1 MTAGPR
7 ETVVLLHGLWL
18 AGWCMGL
25 LARPFRRAGFAVRLY
40 SYPSVSANL
49 EQNAERLSD
58 YVRRL
63 DSDVVHFVGHSLGGI
78 VIRALFHY
86 AMPERPG
93 RAVTVVSPH
102 NGSYVAATLARSRI
116 GRAALGRSV
125 TDLVAGVAWPLP
137 NREIGVIG
145 GRGGVGLGRLAPG
158 LPSPNDGVLTL
169 AEMQLAGARD
179 SIVLAHSHTAML
191 LAPAVGYQAC
201 HFVRH
206 GGFDHAR

>member
-25 LARPFRRAGFAVRLY
+25 LARPFHRAGFDVRLY
-40 SYPSVSANL
+40 SYPSVSADL
-49 EQNAERLSD
+49 EQNAERLGA
-58 YVRRL
+58 YVRGL
-63 DSDVVHFVGHSLGGI
+63 DADVVHFVGHSLGGI

-102 NGSYVAATLARSRI
+102 NGSYVAATLARSRV

-125 TDLVAGVAWPLP
+125 AELAAGLTWPP
-137 NREIGVIG
+137 PDREIGVIS
-145 GRGGVGLGRLAPG
+145 GRGGVGLGRLVPG
-158 LPSPNDGVLTL
+158 LARPNDGVLALT
-169 AEMQLAGARD
+169 EMQLAGARD
-179 SIVLAHSHTAML
+179 MITLDHSHTAML
-191 LAPAVGYQAC
+191 LAPAVGQQAC
-201 HFVRH
+201 HFIQH
-206 GGFDHAR
+206 GGFDRAR